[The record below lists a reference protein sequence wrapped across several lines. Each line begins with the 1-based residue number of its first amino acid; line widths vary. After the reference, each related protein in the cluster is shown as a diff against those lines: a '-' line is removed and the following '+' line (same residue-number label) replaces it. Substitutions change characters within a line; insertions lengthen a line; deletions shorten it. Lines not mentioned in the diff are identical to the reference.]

1 MTLQEVRS
9 ELRALLGVE
18 PRLLERAQF
27 QKAERPV
34 RIKRMV
40 VGVEVDGLS
49 IKLGGISKTFFGEQC
64 IAFDALLL
72 LRLGEFDARR
82 RRALL
87 RGEEARLEALLRV
100 RDLLDD
106 GKVVVVFL
114 LVGTRVLIR
123 TVALVRHVLDDDGV
137 VVRGVF
143 IDHGRVG
150 DDVVVLR
157 VRDGHLLD
165 EDALVVARRGGDLLD
180 EDAGVVRVA
189 VVFHALA
196 LLSSSDA
203 HANYC
208 CVMSTS

>member
-1 MTLQEVRS
+1 
-9 ELRALLGVE
+9 
-18 PRLLERAQF
+18 
-27 QKAERPV
+27 
-34 RIKRMV
+34 MV

-64 IAFDALLL
+64 VAFDALLL
-72 LRLGEFDARR
+72 LGLGQFDARR

-106 GKVVVVFL
+106 GQVIIIIVLVGARVVVGAVP
-114 LVGTRVLIR
+114 
-123 TVALVRHVLDDDGV
+123 ARHVLDDDGV
-137 VVRGVF
+137 VVRF
-143 IDHGRVG
+143 IITRDGRVG

-165 EDALVVARRGGDLLD
+165 EDALVVARRGRDLLD

-196 LLSSSDA
+196 ALSSSDA

-208 CVMSTS
+208 CVMSTCYVR